1 MCVCL
6 LQSYLTL
13 GDPMDYSLPGSS
25 VRGILKARIL
35 ERVAISSSR
44 DLPDSGIEP
53 GSPHYRQ
60 ILYRLSHQGSPSIK
74 PKIDQLDSA
83 IKIKENVLQLT

>member
-1 MCVCL
+1 MIVT
-6 LQSYLTL
+6 QSCPTL
-13 GDPMDYSLPGSS
+13 RNPMDCSQPGSS